1 MALQRRR
8 RSSGGKY
15 MGANLDSPSDN
26 GNSAVPEAVEPQ
38 GDHQDLLAELRQKRQ
53 VIQMAGGEKRIEAQ
67 HAKGKLTARE
77 RLSLLLDEGSF
88 HEIDAYMTQRFSD
101 FGMADKRHPGD
112 SVVAGFGKI
121 DGRPVCVYSQ
131 DFTVLGGSFSEIA
144 GQKLGKIMDMAL
156 DAGVPVIGLSD
167 SGGARIQE
175 GVYSL
180 AAYGELFWRNTQASG
195 VVPQISVML
204 GPCAGGSVYSPGL
217 TDFVVMT
224 KGSSH
229 MFITGPEVI
238 KTVTREEVD
247 FETLGGAISHAS
259 LSGVAHLVGDDEQ
272 ASLALARQLLSYLP
286 SNNAEAPPAVTP
298 TDDPWRMDLA
308 LNSLVPTDPTIAYDM
323 KEVIERVFDLGSFF
337 EVHALFAPNAVVGF
351 ARLHGQVVGVVAQ
364 QPNVLAGVIDINSSD
379 KMARFIRF
387 CDAYNIP
394 LVTLVDSPGFMP
406 GVAQEHGGIIRHG
419 AKIVYAYAEAT
430 VPKISVV
437 TRKAYG
443 GAYIVMGSKHIRT
456 DMVYAWPTAEIAV
469 MGADGAVN
477 ILYGR
482 ELKTFEGD
490 AEAERQRLVDEFR
503 ATFGKPY
510 RAAESGHVDEILIP
524 AETRP
529 RLIQTLE
536 LLRDKQQTRRPRK
549 HGTMPL

>member
-1 MALQRRR
+1 
-8 RSSGGKY
+8 
-15 MGANLDSPSDN
+15 MGANLDPPSDN
-26 GNSAVPEAVEPQ
+26 GNSLVPEAVELQ
-38 GDHQDLLAELRQKRQ
+38 AEHQALLAELRQQRR
-53 VIQMAGGEKRIEAQ
+53 VIQQAGGEKRIEAQ

-77 RLSLLLDEGSF
+77 RIGLLLDEGSF
-88 HEIDAYMTQRFSD
+88 QEIDAYMTQRFSE
-101 FGMADKRHPGD
+101 FGMADKRYPGD
-112 SVVAGFGKI
+112 GVVAGFGKI
-121 DGRPVCVYSQ
+121 EGRPVCVYSQ
-131 DFTVLGGSFSEIA
+131 DFTILGGSFSEVA
-144 GQKLGKIMDMAL
+144 GQKLSKIMDLAL

-195 VVPQISVML
+195 VVPQISVMM

-224 KGSSH
+224 KGTSH

-238 KTVTREEVD
+238 KTVTREDVD
-247 FETLGGAISHAS
+247 FETLGGAIAHAS
-259 LSGVAHLVGDDEQ
+259 LSGVAHLVGEDE
-272 ASLALARQLLSYLP
+272 AGSLALTRKLLSYLP
-286 SNNAEAPPAVTP
+286 SNNAEAPPAVSP
-298 TDDPWRMDLA
+298 TDDPWRMDPA
-308 LNSLVPTDPTIAYDM
+308 LNSLVPTDPSIAYDM
-323 KEVIERVFDLGSFF
+323 KEVVERVFDLGSFF
-337 EVHALFAPNAVVGF
+337 EIQALFAPNAIVGF
-351 ARLHGQVVGVVAQ
+351 ARLHGQVVGIIGQ
-364 QPNVLAGVIDINSSD
+364 QPNALAGVIDINSSD

-469 MGADGAVN
+469 MGAEGAVN
-477 ILYGR
+477 ILYGK
-482 ELKTFEGD
+482 ELKAFDGD
-490 AEAERQRLVDEFR
+490 AEAERQRLVNEFR
-503 ATFGKPY
+503 STFGKPY